1 MLAVLASINSIFPTI
16 FLCVVHRLDKIW
28 FMVRVMVFKASYNNI
43 SGISWRTAL
52 LMEETE
58 YPEYQQKTID
68 LPQVTDKLYHI
79 ILYRVRA
86 D

>member
-52 LMEETE
+52 LMEETGVSGVPAE
-58 YPEYQQKTID
+58 NHR
-68 LPQVTDKLYHI
+68 LAASH
-79 ILYRVRA
+79 
-86 D
+86 